1 MFRFTLSVIKK
12 SKGKIVEQK
21 NAELIF
27 ANLP

>member
-1 MFRFTLSVIKK
+1 MFRFTLSVLKK
-12 SKGKIVEQK
+12 SQEKIVEQK